1 MIDQLTDILVD
12 QAKAAVRKGAAFA
25 VIAVVM
31 LIGAGF
37 LLAAIYMAIAASF
50 GAIAAAMAIGGTL
63 VTLGLVA
70 LAIMLQRDPGDAVDP
85 AVLKDGAA
93 PKQKTEDDMLFDL
106 LVHSAMTGY
115 ATGQGNKPRMQSGF
129 DKMVIDLAAL
139 GVFDPPKGRTETDH
153 THNDPTDDPDTKMAG

>member
-25 VIAVVM
+25 AIAVVM
-31 LIGAGF
+31 LIGSGF
-37 LLAAIYMAIAASF
+37 LLAAVYMAIAASF

-70 LAIMLQRDPGDAVDP
+70 LAIILQRDPGDAVDP
-85 AVLKDGAA
+85 AALNDGAA

-129 DKMVIDLAAL
+129 DQMVTDLAEL
-139 GVFDPPKGRTETDH
+139 GVFDPPKGRMETDH
-153 THNDPTDDPDTKMAG
+153 TDHDPADDPDTKMAG